1 MRPQSRWFL
10 HAVALLIAI
19 AGLHG
24 CQEDNC
30 VGVSCGPV
38 PIPLEV
44 VVRDTVGVDTTLQV
58 TRGGNLVIVDTTLIF
73 RRFVEDASVRLLRA
87 IPGDTTFF
95 DSIPFTGV
103 SYARNSTTG
112 LSGNF
117 FLLVATRGN
126 RSDTV
131 RDVSLREVGG
141 CCPYSI
147 VGRFQMDLPEK

>member
-1 MRPQSRWFL
+1 MRPQSQWFL

-44 VVRDTVGVDTTLQV
+44 AVRDTVGVDTTVQV
-58 TRGGNLVIVDTTLIF
+58 TRGGNLVIVDTTLIR
-73 RRFVEDASVRLLRA
+73 RRFVADASVRLLRA
-87 IPGDTTFF
+87 AAGDTTFF
-95 DSIPFTGV
+95 DSIPYTGA
-103 SYARNSTTG
+103 SHTRTSIAG
-112 LSGNF
+112 MSGNF

-141 CCPYSI
+141 CCPYPI
-147 VGRFQMDLPEK
+147 VGRFEMDLPEK